1 MAVCYET
8 WTVNPNKPIETLDSR
23 LWKVEGL
30 LGKVQ
35 RTMAIVRLDDGRLL
49 LHNAIALDEAG
60 MAAIDAWGEVAAILI
75 PNAFHRMDARIMA
88 QRYPKAKVY
97 APAGAAKDAAKAT
110 PVHGTFADCP
120 QDAAVRV
127 KHLPGIGDREGLIE
141 VEGASGLSVVMNDML
156 VNIEKQKAPMDW
168 FLGPT
173 GQVAIPRF
181 ARWLW
186 TRDKAALKA
195 ELQRLAD
202 AGPVRL
208 IPGHGHDLQGD
219 VAAQLQPA
227 LDLL

>member
-8 WTVNPNKPIETLDSR
+8 WTVNPNKPIEKLDDR
-23 LWKVEGL
+23 LWKVEGQ

-35 RTMAIVRLDDGRLL
+35 RTMAIARLDDGRLL

-88 QRYPKAKVY
+88 ARYPKAKVY

-110 PVHGTFADCP
+110 PVAGSYADCP
-120 QDAAVRV
+120 QDARVRV
-127 KHLPGIGDREGLIE
+127 RHLPGIGEREGVVE
-141 VEGASGLSVVMNDML
+141 VEGSGGLSIVMNDML
-156 VNIEKQKAPMDW
+156 VNIEKQKAPMEW

-186 TRDKAALKA
+186 ARDKAALKA
-195 ELQRLAD
+195 DLQRIAD

-208 IPGHGHDLQGD
+208 IPGHGVDLVGD
-219 VAAQLQPA
+219 VATQLRPA